1 MLWII
6 LSVVCVAYY
15 AAVRYMAQAQQ
26 LTGIWLIL
34 AVLFLL
40 LFFYRTYRKK
50 YPEQVKRF
58 LRLRTFC
65 ITTAALVLLMV
76 GVVAGRI
83 LTDMWSSPQS
93 GLSHVLLLNQ
103 NDIAAETEEEWE
115 ARLDETVRYLKANES
130 ARVIVSGGW
139 DSTRGASEA
148 HVMYGYLLEHDIAG
162 GRILW
167 EIRSETTKENL
178 DLARA
183 MAGGDRQ
190 SVGIVASDYSMYRTL
205 RIARNQGYIQ
215 AEPIPTP
222 TTPWLYPHRIVQEI
236 LQVLYDKFFGI

>member
-6 LSVVCVAYY
+6 LSVVCAAYY
-15 AAVRYMAQAQQ
+15 AAVRYVAQAQQ
-26 LTGIWLIL
+26 LTGIWLML

-40 LFFYRTYRKK
+40 LFFYRWYRKK
-50 YPEQVKRF
+50 HPEKIKGY
-58 LRLRTFC
+58 LRVRTFF
-65 ITTAALVLLMV
+65 ITTAVLVVLMI

-83 LTDMWSSPQS
+83 LADMWSSPQD
-93 GLSHVLLLNQ
+93 GLSHILLLNQ
-103 NDIAAETEEEWE
+103 SDIAAETATEWE

-130 ARVIVSGGW
+130 TRVIVSGGW
-139 DSTRGASEA
+139 DTDRGASEA
-148 HVMYGYLLEHDIAG
+148 HIMYAYLLENDIAG
-162 GRILW
+162 ERILW
-167 EIRSETTKENL
+167 EIRSKTTKENL
-178 DLARA
+178 DLAKS

-190 SVGIVASDYSMYRTL
+190 PVGIVASDYSTYRIL
-205 RIARNQGYIQ
+205 RIARNRGYIQ

>member
-6 LSVVCVAYY
+6 LSVVCAAYY
-15 AAVRYMAQAQQ
+15 AAVRYVAQAQQ

-40 LFFYRTYRKK
+40 LFFFHWYRKK
-50 YPEQVKRF
+50 HPETRREH
-58 LRLRTFC
+58 LRLRVFC
-65 ITTAALVLLMV
+65 ITTAVLAVLMV

-83 LTDMWSSPQS
+83 LADMWSSPQG
-93 GLSHVLLLNQ
+93 GLSHILLLNQ

-115 ARLDETVRYLKANES
+115 ARLDEAIRYLKANE
-130 ARVIVSGGW
+130 ATRVIVSGGW
-139 DSTRGASEA
+139 DTTRGASEA
-148 HVMYGYLLEHDIAG
+148 HEIYGYLMEHDIAG

-167 EIRSETTKENL
+167 EIRSKTTKENL
-178 DLARA
+178 DLAKA

-190 SVGIVASDYSMYRTL
+190 SVGIVSSDYSMYRTL

>member
-6 LSVVCVAYY
+6 LSITCAAYY

-40 LFFYRTYRKK
+40 LFCYRCYRKK
-50 YPEQVKRF
+50 YLDQSKGF
-58 LRLRTFC
+58 LQWRVFC
-65 ITTAALVLLMV
+65 ITTAILLTLMV

-83 LTDMWSSPQS
+83 LSDMWSSPQN
-93 GLSHVLLLNQ
+93 GLPHILLLNQ
-103 NDIAAETEEEWE
+103 SDIAAETEKEWE

-130 ARVIVSGGW
+130 TRVIVSGGW
-139 DSTRGASEA
+139 DTNHGASETY
-148 HVMYGYLLEHDIAG
+148 VMYAYLLENDIAG

-183 MAGGDRQ
+183 MAGGDQ
-190 SVGIVASDYSMYRTL
+190 QPVGIVASDYSMYRTL